1 MSADEETLLRYL
13 DHQPPVVT
21 AAEIAARA
29 RKTGDR
35 IRLRWAAGFILV
47 AVLAGTA
54 VAMPGSP
61 VRGWLS
67 SVTARLRGGP
77 APKAVDFAPAP
88 EEMAGIAI
96 VPGTNF
102 AIEFTRLQENGRLR
116 VTFTDGDQVQVS
128 APSGAASFSSDPEK
142 VVIDNQGSS
151 ADFAIELPRASPRI
165 VIRVAGVRV
174 LLKQGDRVT
183 LSRGT
188 AESGSWILPLT
199 VER

>member
-1 MSADEETLLRYL
+1 MSADEERLLECL
-13 DHQPPVVT
+13 DHRPPLIT
-21 AAEIAARA
+21 ADDIAARA
-29 RKTGDR
+29 RETGAR
-35 IRLRWAAGFILV
+35 IQLRWAAGFILM

-61 VRGWLS
+61 VRGWIAT
-67 SVTARLRGGP
+67 VTARLRGNA

-88 EEMAGIAI
+88 QEMAGIAI

-102 AIEFTRLQENGRLR
+102 AIEFTRLQENGRVR
-116 VTFTDGDQVQVS
+116 VTFNDGDQVQVS
-128 APSGAASFSSDPEK
+128 APSGAASFSSDPERL
-142 VVIDNQGSS
+142 VIDNEGSS

-165 VIRVAGVRV
+165 VIRVAGARV

-183 LSRGT
+183 LTRGT
-188 AESGSWILPLT
+188 AEATSWILPLT

>member
-1 MSADEETLLRYL
+1 MSADEDPLLRYL

-21 AAEIAARA
+21 ADEIAARA
-29 RKTGDR
+29 RETGNR
-35 IRLRWAAGFILV
+35 IRLRWAAGFILA

-61 VRGWLS
+61 VRGWIS
-67 SVTARLRGGP
+67 SVTARLRGES
-77 APKAVDFAPAP
+77 APKSVDFAPAP
-88 EEMAGIAI
+88 QEMAGIAI

-102 AIEFTRLQENGRLR
+102 AIEFTRLQESGHAR

-128 APSGAASFSSDPEK
+128 GPSGAASFSSDPERL
-142 VVIDNQGSS
+142 VIDNEGSS

-165 VIRVAGVRV
+165 VIRVAGARV

-183 LSRGT
+183 LTRGT
-188 AESGSWILPLT
+188 AEATSWILPLT